1 MTDKNLS
8 EAEKKFLA
16 FDWSS
21 SSEWQTYFA
30 NLYPTPDASKLPKFK
45 RTWFRR
51 NVDSTLAEDSTVG
64 DAPSSKKETT
74 SSQKTSTPKM
84 PHTKFFERYQN
95 RTRLPLLKELVL
107 RFELVLLLGFVM
119 STLIVITSKFKAP
132 GTENLVR
139 NSVHVSRAF
148 FIIFLFVRV
157 FREKGLPKMKM
168 DYFNSLSGDQY
179 VQSLMYSI
187 SFLSVPPRAF
197 YYMPQLVTAFLCLSS
212 LYKEHPTLFPR
223 LLQIQRVKEFM
234 TKVDQSG
241 YVLCKL
247 RAHLEVAMLPYLLLL
262 GFLGRG
268 GIMPLFLYVSF
279 LKFKINS
286 KDVYLMNSLKGVH
299 MKILN
304 YLSNPKVP
312 VVFRSL
318 YQRAVKS
325 LELYF
330 TGRRH

>member
-1 MTDKNLS
+1 MADKNLT

-21 SSEWQTYFA
+21 SSEWQTYFS

-64 DAPSSKKETT
+64 DPVSPKKETT
-74 SSQKTSTPKM
+74 SSQQSSTPKM

-95 RTRLPLLKELVL
+95 KTRLPLLKELVL
-107 RFELVLLLGFVM
+107 RFELVLLIGFVM
-119 STLIVITSKFKAP
+119 SVFVVITSKFKAP
-132 GTENLVR
+132 GTENLVK
-139 NSVHVSRAF
+139 NCVNVSRSF

-157 FREKGLPKMKM
+157 LRERGLPKMKM
-168 DYFNSLSGDQY
+168 EYFNSLSNDQY

-187 SFLSVPPRAF
+187 SFISVPPKAL
-197 YYMPQLVTAFLCLSS
+197 YYAPQLVTSLLCLSS
-212 LYKEHPTLFPR
+212 LYKEHPSLFPR
-223 LLQIQRVKEFM
+223 LLQIQKVKEIM
-234 TKVDQSG
+234 TKVDQNG
-241 YVLCKL
+241 YFLCKL
-247 RAHLEVAMLPYLLLL
+247 RAHLEVAILPYLVLL
-262 GFLGRG
+262 GFTGRG

-286 KDVYLMNSLKGVH
+286 KDVYMMNTLKGVH
-299 MKILN
+299 LKILN
-304 YLSNPKVP
+304 GLSNPKVP
-312 VVFRSL
+312 AVVKNM

-330 TGRRH
+330 TGRRR

>member
-1 MTDKNLS
+1 MADKNLT

-21 SSEWQTYFA
+21 SSEWQTYFS
-30 NLYPTPDASKLPKFK
+30 NLYPTPDATKLPKFK

-64 DAPSSKKETT
+64 DPVSPKKETT
-74 SSQKTSTPKM
+74 SSQQTSTPTM

-95 RTRLPLLKELVL
+95 KTRLPLLKELVL

-119 STLIVITSKFKAP
+119 SSFLVITSKFKTP

-139 NSVHVSRAF
+139 NSVHISRAF
-148 FIIFLFVRV
+148 FVIFLFVRV
-157 FREKGLPKMKM
+157 LRERGMPKMKM
-168 DYFNSLSGDQY
+168 EYFNSLSNDQY

-187 SFLSVPPRAF
+187 TFLSLPPRAF

-212 LYKEHPTLFPR
+212 MYKDHPVLFPR
-223 LLQIQRVKEFM
+223 LLQIQKVKEFM

-241 YVLCKL
+241 YLLCKL
-247 RAHLEVAMLPYLLLL
+247 RAHLELAMLPYLILI
-262 GFLGRG
+262 GFVGRG

-279 LKFKINS
+279 LKFKINA
-286 KDVYLMNSLKGVH
+286 KDVYMMNSLKGVH

-304 YLSNPKVP
+304 ALNNPKVP
-312 VVFRSL
+312 VVFRTL
-318 YQRAVKS
+318 YQRVVKS

-330 TGRRH
+330 TGRRR